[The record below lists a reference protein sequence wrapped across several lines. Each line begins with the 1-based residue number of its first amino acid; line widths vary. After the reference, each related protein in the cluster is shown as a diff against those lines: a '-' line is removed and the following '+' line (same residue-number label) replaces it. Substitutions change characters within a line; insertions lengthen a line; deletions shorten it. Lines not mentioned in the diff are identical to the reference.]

1 VKCADCKF
9 FKPRRIRGYEGS
21 FPGVCT
27 MQLPWWYMVHAEEK
41 VVRDGYGCDLG
52 QPKETG

>member
-1 VKCADCKF
+1 MKCADCKF